1 MYLFILKLHTLNKN
15 FKISVLGL
23 EKIDNI
29 ATAIQEPSRDKNPSW
44 TLRRPVASPA
54 FDVLFSLMIPEP
66 EKYRVIHYKLLNY
79 ENPLHQ

>member
-1 MYLFILKLHTLNKN
+1 MEDLIKAIN
-15 FKISVLGL
+15 SVLGL

-29 ATAIQEPSRDKNPSW
+29 ATAIQAPSQDKNPSW

-66 EKYRVIHYKLLNY
+66 ERFKPKWDIEGNTTYDDMITDCSLIY
-79 ENPLHQ
+79 